1 MAFLSGSTISPG
13 LANVMD
19 PVLRYI
25 FIVLDFLIA
34 LGIGLF
40 LRRLLVRRLKKTV
53 LDGWIIQTL
62 GVFVVVIPLIPAAAV
77 APVIYDWNISSQTFA
92 LLWRWISGTNAPSAK
107 DLTDLGLNLIKT
119 ALLIA
124 LGIGVARTVKKLTIG
139 NLAENHIDINIR
151 TLIGRIFYFLIL
163 LIALFW
169 ILSVWQVSVTIPVA
183 TLGLTTVLFTVAI
196 QDILKDLVAG
206 FYILIERPFYIG
218 DQVTISTYTGKVENV
233 QLRATKLR
241 LVSGEEVTIPNALVF
256 GGIVVN
262 NSYYGERRAVITVKL
277 PQEKYVPDETT
288 GQIVKMLKDFENVV
302 DAPEPGAMIT
312 NFGDG
317 KVTLTIRFWIIRGQ
331 FATISEV
338 MHALHKLL
346 PDGEITLQEAAGN
359 V

>member
-1 MAFLSGSTISPG
+1 MTFLSGNIIAPG

-25 FIVLDFLIA
+25 FIVIEFLIA

-62 GVFVVVIPLIPAAAV
+62 GVVVVVIPLILALVAA
-77 APVIYDWNISSQTFA
+77 PIIYDWNISSQTLAGWWNHFFGKTVPTQD
-92 LLWRWISGTNAPSAK
+92 IP
-107 DLTDLGLNLIKT
+107 DLVLRLIET

-124 LGIGVARTVKKLTIG
+124 LGMGVARTIQKLIIR
-139 NLAENHIDINIR
+139 NLGENHIDINMR
-151 TLIGRIFYFLIL
+151 TLIGRIFYFIIL

-169 ILSVWQVSVTIPVA
+169 ILSIWQVSVTIPVA
-183 TLGLTTVLFTVAI
+183 AFGLTTVVFTIAI

-262 NSYYGERRAVITVKL
+262 NSYYGERRAVITVRL

-288 GQIVKMLKDFENVV
+288 GQIVQKLKDFDNIV
-302 DAPEPGAMIT
+302 DVPEPSAMVT
-312 NFGDG
+312 NFAEG
-317 KVTLTIRFWIIRGQ
+317 KVTLTIRFWIIREQ

-338 MHALHKLL
+338 MNALHQLL
-346 PDGEITLQEAAGN
+346 PEGEMTLQESAGN